1 MIIYKLRP
9 DSIPVRIDTEAKTI
23 TNVVNKPTEK
33 ILGFMT
39 NEEYYTRYV
48 ASAEEWPHTTEEI
61 FNTAKAEVLVALSV
75 I

>member
-1 MIIYKLRP
+1 MILYKLRP
-9 DSIPVRIDTEAKTI
+9 DSIPVRIDTDAKTI

-48 ASAEEWPHTTEEI
+48 AGAESWPLITEEE
-61 FNTAKAEVLVALSV
+61 FLTAKAEVLASLSV

>member
-9 DSIPVRIDTEAKTI
+9 DSTPIRIDSDAKSI
-23 TNVVNKPTEK
+23 TNVVNKPDQK

-39 NEEYYTRYV
+39 GEEYYLNYLV
-48 ASAEEWPHTTEEI
+48 AAESWPIITEEE
-61 FNTAKAEVLVALSV
+61 FNTAKTEVLAALSN

>member
-9 DSIPVRIDTEAKTI
+9 DTIPVRIDTDAKTV

-39 NEEYYTRYV
+39 SEIYYTRF
-48 ASAEEWPHTTEEI
+48 AADAENWPSITEEE
-61 FNTAKAEVLVALSV
+61 FNTAKAEVVAILSA

>member
-9 DSIPVRIDTEAKTI
+9 DSIPVRIDTDAKTI

-39 NEEYYTRYV
+39 NEEYYARYV
-48 ASAEEWPHTTEEI
+48 AGAEEWPLTTEEI
-61 FNTAKAEVLVALSV
+61 FNTAKSEVLAALSV

>member
-1 MIIYKLRP
+1 MITYKQRP
-9 DSIPVRIDTEAKTI
+9 DSITVRIDTDAKTV

-39 NEEYYTRYV
+39 NEDYYTRF
-48 ASAEEWPHTTEEI
+48 AADAEAWPSITEEE
-61 FNTAKAEVLVALSV
+61 FNTAKAAVVAALSV

>member
-9 DSIPVRIDTEAKTI
+9 DSTPIRIDSDAKSI
-23 TNVVNKPTEK
+23 TNVVNKPDQK

-39 NEEYYTRYV
+39 GEEYYLNYV
-48 ASAEEWPHTTEEI
+48 AVAEQWPAITEEE
-61 FNTAKAEVLVALSV
+61 FNSAKTEVLAALSN

>member
-9 DSIPVRIDTEAKTI
+9 DTIPVRIDSEAKTV

-39 NEEYYTRYV
+39 NEIYYTRF
-48 ASAEEWPHTTEEI
+48 AADAENWPSITEEE
-61 FNTAKAEVLVALSV
+61 FNTAKAEVVAILSA

>member
-9 DSIPVRIDTEAKTI
+9 DTIPVRIDTEAKTI

-39 NEEYYTRYV
+39 NEDYYTKFT
-48 ASAEEWPHTTEEI
+48 ADAESWPIITEEE
-61 FNTAKAEVLVALSV
+61 FNTAKTEVIALLST

>member
-1 MIIYKLRP
+1 MINYKLRP
-9 DSIPVRIDTEAKTI
+9 GEIPIRIDNDAKTV

-39 NEEYYTRYV
+39 SEEYYIKV
-48 ASAEEWPHTTEEI
+48 SADAESWPDITEEE
-61 FNTAKAEVLVALSV
+61 FNIALAEVKAIHVN

>member
-9 DSIPVRIDTEAKTI
+9 DTIPVRIDTDAKTV

-39 NEEYYTRYV
+39 SEEYYIKV
-48 ASAEEWPHTTEEI
+48 SADAQNWPDITEEE
-61 FNTAKAEVLVALSV
+61 FNIALAEVKAIHVN

>member
-9 DSIPVRIDTEAKTI
+9 DSIPVRIDTDAKTI

-48 ASAEEWPHTTEEI
+48 AGAEEWPLTTEEV
-61 FNTAKAEVLVALSV
+61 FNTAKEEVLAALSV

>member
-1 MIIYKLRP
+1 MITYKQRP
-9 DSIPVRIDTEAKTI
+9 DTIPVRIDSDAKTV

-39 NEEYYTRYV
+39 NEDYYTRFT
-48 ASAEEWPHTTEEI
+48 ADAEAWPSITEEE
-61 FNTAKAEVLVALSV
+61 FNTAKSAVLAALSV

>member
-1 MIIYKLRP
+1 MITYKLRP
-9 DSIPVRIDTEAKTI
+9 DTIPVRIDTDAKTI

-39 NEEYYTRYV
+39 NEDYYTRFV
-48 ASAEEWPHTTEEI
+48 ASAENWPSITEEE
-61 FNTAKAEVLVALSV
+61 FNTAKAEVVAILSA